1 MPEQPSWHST
11 RTLSTGRVIRL
22 EPQLWAKGG
31 VLDWRNP
38 GEDSGRWVIAHGF
51 RGGIRDRP
59 YAECFG
65 VHDDGGGVATPDRCW
80 PLLPPRAMLSDD
92 PAERRRE
99 CWELLCG
106 VADSASDGVAYWHIE
121 PDTSSCLAINRTE
134 LRLRGYFNGT
144 ADMAL
149 LGKAQNIGTVLQRWL
164 ATMDVTE

>member
-1 MPEQPSWHST
+1 MPEQEHRSGCVVCVEDGQWFFDPD
-11 RTLSTGRVIRL
+11 LSIASQRGRVIL
-22 EPQLWAKGG
+22 
-31 VLDWRNP
+31 P
-38 GEDSGRWVIAHGF
+38 GRS
-51 RGGIRDRP
+51 
-59 YAECFG
+59 
-65 VHDDGGGVATPDRCW
+65 
-80 PLLPPRAMLSDD
+80 MLSDD

-106 VADSASDGVAYWHIE
+106 VADSASDGVAYLHIE

-164 ATMDVTE
+164 ATMEAPDGK